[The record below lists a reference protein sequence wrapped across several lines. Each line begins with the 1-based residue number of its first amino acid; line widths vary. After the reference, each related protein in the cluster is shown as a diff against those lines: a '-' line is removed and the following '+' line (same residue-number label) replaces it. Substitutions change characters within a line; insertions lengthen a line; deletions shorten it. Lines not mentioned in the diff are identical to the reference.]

1 MLVSDTQVGP
11 GFSTEIYNTAG
22 NFFGMEAEE
31 FGIEASSPS
40 LDGSNC
46 GTIYIISNQS
56 SSCSSSS
63 SVVV

>member
-31 FGIEASSPS
+31 FGMEASSPS
-40 LDGSNC
+40 LDGSDC
-46 GTIYIISNQS
+46 GTIISNQS